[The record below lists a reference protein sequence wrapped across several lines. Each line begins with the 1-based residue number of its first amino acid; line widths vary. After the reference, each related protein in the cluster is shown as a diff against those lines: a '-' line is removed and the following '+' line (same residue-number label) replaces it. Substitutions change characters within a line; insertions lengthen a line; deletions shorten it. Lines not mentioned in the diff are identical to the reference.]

1 MHFENQT
8 KEIYINV
15 KQTCKE
21 FKLSMKEFA
30 GLPAN
35 KLRMYYSDTGS
46 PTGLEELKFPNKVLY
61 SLNVKDGD
69 EFFFDRK

>member
-1 MHFENQT
+1 
-8 KEIYINV
+8 
-15 KQTCKE
+15 
-21 FKLSMKEFA
+21 MKEFA